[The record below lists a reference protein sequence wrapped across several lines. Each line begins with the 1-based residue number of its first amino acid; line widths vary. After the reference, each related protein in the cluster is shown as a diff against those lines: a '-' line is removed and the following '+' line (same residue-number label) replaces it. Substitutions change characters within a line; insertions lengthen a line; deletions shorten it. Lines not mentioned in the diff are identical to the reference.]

1 MRLAARCALAVGL
14 TAAAAS
20 PAWAHGSSV
29 RLGSFFGGVIHP
41 LLEPAHLVALLA
53 LGLLI
58 GQRGE
63 DAMRRLLAP
72 LAAALASGLVLAALW
87 PPVQTWPTP
96 VALLVAAALA
106 GAVVAADWMLP
117 RSLPWLA
124 TLTVGLGIGL
134 GSPAEGTTT
143 LSRFVMA
150 AGIALG
156 VCAWVTL
163 VATGVAALQRPA
175 ARLLVR
181 VTGSWLLACAMLVLA
196 LSVFRPAA
204 PPSPRTADAVAPGR
218 R

>member
-1 MRLAARCALAVGL
+1 MRRSVRGALALCALA
-14 TAAAAS
+14 AAPS
-20 PAWAHGSSV
+20 AWAHGDSA
-29 RLGSFFGGVIHP
+29 RLGSFFGGVMHP

-72 LAAALASGLVLAALW
+72 LAAALAVGLALAALW
-87 PPVQTWPTP
+87 PPVQAWPTT
-96 VALLVAAALA
+96 VALLAAAALA
-106 GAVVAADWMLP
+106 GAVVAADLMLP
-117 RSLPWLA
+117 RNLQALA
-124 TLTVGLGIGL
+124 TVTIGLGIGL
-134 GSPAEGTTT
+134 SSPAEGATI

-150 AGIALG
+150 AGVALG

-163 VATGVAALQRPA
+163 VATGVAALQRPT

-181 VTGSWLLACAMLVLA
+181 VTGSWLLACALLVLA

-204 PPSPRTADAVAPGR
+204 PTSARTADAVPPAR